1 MVSRDLAITAIAGT
15 LVVTVVGA
23 YAWLL
28 AQAMMFGTYNHWG
41 SLVVIP
47 LIVLGVSPML
57 ARAASRE
64 GERWFAIL
72 LPLAFLLKILGCLG
86 RYFVA
91 YVVYRGQADAET
103 YNLYAVSR
111 SLLWRSGVHTWE
123 FLPSEVRGT
132 SFIKVFNTGVY
143 TIFGPSP
150 LIGFVVF
157 GCLSFWGTYLLYR
170 AFRLG
175 LPGADHR
182 RYAYLI
188 FLLPTMIYWPSSI
201 GKEAYLMLTI
211 GITAYGVARLFG
223 GYPHGF
229 LLIGLG
235 LIASA
240 FVRPHFA
247 AMIVAAIMAAYAIRT
262 PGNKTIGILFKL
274 AGLLVFGFV
283 AFLITAQTAAF
294 LGIDGL
300 TAESIAT
307 GVEDTTSRTQQGGS
321 EFTPFPIR
329 SPLDVVPATLTVLF
343 RPLPY
348 EARNIQM
355 FVTSLEGLFLLG
367 LLFASWRRLR
377 TIPSLLRDQPYLT
390 FSLTYLVLFVYA
402 FSGFSN
408 FGILARERSLII
420 PFLAVLLSLPLP
432 AAFAKQRRVERE
444 LMVQR

>member
-1 MVSRDLAITAIAGT
+1 M
-15 LVVTVVGA
+15 GA
-23 YAWLL
+23 YGWVL
-28 AQAMMFGTYNHWG
+28 AQAMMHGSYNQWG
-41 SLVVIP
+41 SLVVVP
-47 LIVLGVSPML
+47 LIVLAVTPFV
-57 ARAASRE
+57 ARAAERE

-72 LPLAFLLKILGCLG
+72 LPLAFMLKILGCLA

-111 SLLWRSGVHTWE
+111 STLWRAGVFTWE
-123 FLPSEVRGT
+123 FPASEVRGT
-132 SFIKVFNTGVY
+132 SFMKIVTTGVY

-150 LIGFVVF
+150 LIGFIFF
-157 GCLSFWGTYLLYR
+157 GCLSFLGSYLLYR
-170 AFRLG
+170 SFRLG
-175 LPGADHR
+175 LPNADHR

-188 FLLPTMIYWPSSI
+188 FLLPTMLYWPSSI

-211 GITAYGVARLFG
+211 GVTAYGVARLFG

-229 LLIGLG
+229 LFIGLG
-235 LIASA
+235 LVGSA

-247 AMIVAAIMAAYAIRT
+247 AMIVAAIMVAYAIKT
-262 PGNKTIGILFKL
+262 PTNKAIGILFKL

-300 TAESIAT
+300 NAESIAT
-307 GVEDTTSRTQQGGS
+307 GVEDATTRTGQGGS
-321 EFTPFPIR
+321 EFTPSPIR
-329 SPLDVVPATLTVLF
+329 SPLDIVPATLTVLF

-348 EARNIQM
+348 EARNVQM

-367 LLFASWRRLR
+367 LLLASWRRLR
-377 TIPSLLRDQPYLT
+377 TIPSLLRDHPYLT

-420 PFLAVLLSLPLP
+420 PFLAVLLSLSLP
-432 AAFAKQRRVERE
+432 EAFARQRRVERE
-444 LMVQR
+444 LLARW